1 MAIGDF
7 SLQEEFYLFAS
18 AVSVVII
25 EHLVRIYRSRD
36 TGSNI
41 VKQ

>member
-7 SLQEEFYLFAS
+7 SLLEEFYLFAS

-36 TGSNI
+36 TANNI
-41 VKQ
+41 VSQ